1 MPGRANESARHPSPL
16 APSLLFKIAR
26 RRIAARFELGHECF
40 AMPYA
45 DHGSSGAR
53 WATALRAIG
62 NVQLIVA
69 LTLIPSILIAWWD
82 GDNSALPF
90 VEATAAMVI
99 LGGALIVFTRGRR
112 AELRLRDGF
121 LVVSAVWLISALL
134 TPLPLILGPPH
145 LSYTDAVFEVVS
157 GLTTTGATAI
167 VGIDHLPRSVLFYRQ
182 SLHFLGG
189 MGIVVLAVAILPT
202 LRVGGAQLTKGETS
216 GPNKDSKL
224 TPRIQSTAA
233 ALWLVYCGLN
243 ALCAL
248 AYYLGGMNA
257 FDAITHAFATI
268 ATGGFGNYDANFAQ
282 FDSALLDTIAIVF
295 MIVGGTNFALHFLA
309 WQRGSF
315 AAFFQDTEFR
325 TFLWIAFTF
334 SLIAAAG
341 TYLGG
346 TFPTVLSSLRHGT
359 FHVVSMMTS
368 TGFTTTGFANWYG
381 FLPAFIMLITFVGA
395 CAGSTAGG
403 IKIVRIIITVKLA
416 WREVLRVIHP
426 RAQFV
431 VKIGDQVVSETIIA
445 AVAGFVT
452 VFMGSYV
459 VLSLGVAATGE
470 DIITSFSIV
479 ASSMNNVGP
488 ALGKATATV
497 RDLNDVAVWLCS
509 LAMLLGRL
517 EVFTLLVLLTPA
529 FWRE

>member
-1 MPGRANESARHPSPL
+1 MPH
-16 APSLLFKIAR
+16 
-26 RRIAARFELGHECF
+26 
-40 AMPYA
+40 A

-167 VGIDHLPRSVLFYRQ
+167 VGLDELPRSVLFYRQ
-182 SLHFLGG
+182 SLQFLGG
-189 MGIVVLAVAILPT
+189 MGIVLLAVAILPT

-233 ALWLVYCGLN
+233 ALWLIYVGLN
-243 ALCAL
+243 ALCA
-248 AYYLGGMNA
+248 AAFFMGGMNA
-257 FDAITHAFATI
+257 FDAITHAFSTI
-268 ATGGFGNYDANFAQ
+268 ATGGFGNYDANFAV
-282 FDSALLDTIAIVF
+282 FNSPLLETIAIVF
-295 MIVGGTNFALHFLA
+295 ILLGGANFALHFLA
-309 WQRGSF
+309 WHRGSV
-315 AAFFQDTEFR
+315 AAYFQDAEFR
-325 TFLWIAFTF
+325 AYLRLILLFSAIA
-334 SLIAAAG
+334 SLGAYA
-341 TYLGG
+341 TG
-346 TFPTVLSSLRHGT
+346 TFPTLVESIRHGT

-368 TGFTTTGFANWYG
+368 TGFTTTGFADWGG
-381 FLPAFIMLITFVGA
+381 FLPAFIMLIAFFGA
-395 CAGSTAGG
+395 CAGSTSGG
-403 IKIVRIIITVKLA
+403 LKLVRIVITAKLA
-416 WREVLRVIHP
+416 WREILRVIHP

-431 VKIGDQVVSETIIA
+431 VKIGNQVVGESIIA

-452 VFMGSYV
+452 VYIGCYV
-459 VLSLGVAATGE
+459 VLALGVAATGE
-470 DIITSFSIV
+470 DLVTSFSIV
-479 ASSMNNVGP
+479 ASSLNNVGP